1 MRNRLFVVV
10 TALTIAGVPALAAP
24 GGTAGNNSGEFGLML
39 AAGPPGGV
47 PPGLAKKPYGL
58 PPGQAKKLWL
68 RGERIP
74 QSYYTQ
80 PQYVIAQP
88 QQYRLASAPPGY
100 RWVLVEDNAYL
111 VQNTNGLIANVVANA
126 VANLIR

>member
-1 MRNRLFVVV
+1 MKRLV
-10 TALTIAGVPALAAP
+10 IASACLSLVLPLAASASAETTLR
-24 GGTAGNNSGEFGLML
+24 GARLIL

-58 PPGQAKKLWL
+58 PPGQAKKMWL
-68 RGERIP
+68 RGQNLPAI
-74 QSYYTQ
+74 YYNDAQYFITQ
-80 PQYVIAQP
+80 PQR
-88 QQYRLASAPPGY
+88 YRLPSAPPGY

-111 VQNTNGLIANVVANA
+111 VQNSNGLVANVIANA